1 MLFRAEAE
9 AEAEASMRMID
20 LGSQRGP
27 LHMHVHM
34 NMKVMDTP
42 ITSVECGRE
51 IRFRRSFRSLME
63 CVVPC
68 CGFQPSST
76 ATDSLAGDVD
86 ADAAAAATAAAESTT
101 THHHGSSSSSSS
113 TVTGTFFGYRKG
125 RVSFCIQDDRRRS
138 SRSSPLLLLE
148 FTVPTAFL
156 AREMQYGL
164 LRIALVECGEYSRSH
179 ITSASKQ
186 GYYYQYN
193 SSSKIN
199 TVSSSSSSCSSSSL
213 FNVPV
218 WAMYCNG
225 RKVGFAMRRQMTI
238 GDVAVLKL
246 MQSVS
251 VGAGVL
257 PPITTTATA
266 TTKSPSEEE
275 EECGSGGGGELMY
288 LRASFERV
296 IGSADSE
303 SFHMINPV
311 GSSSQELS
319 IFLLRS

>member
-1 MLFRAEAE
+1 
-9 AEAEASMRMID
+9 MRMID

-68 CGFQPSST
+68 CG
-76 ATDSLAGDVD
+76 DVD
-86 ADAAAAATAAAESTT
+86 ADAAAAESTINHHH
-101 THHHGSSSSSSS
+101 HHHGSSSSSSS

-199 TVSSSSSSCSSSSL
+199 TVSSSCSSSSL

-251 VGAGVL
+251 VGAVVVVVVVNSC
-257 PPITTTATA
+257 I
-266 TTKSPSEEE
+266 
-275 EECGSGGGGELMY
+275 
-288 LRASFERV
+288 
-296 IGSADSE
+296 
-303 SFHMINPV
+303 
-311 GSSSQELS
+311 
-319 IFLLRS
+319 